1 MDKIFVSNYIKEVEI
16 GAFQSERD
24 CTQRVEFNVCLE
36 IEPLV
41 KEVDDDVDKILSY
54 DIIIEAINFELK
66 SRRFNLLE
74 TLAERI
80 AERCLIESRVIGV
93 EIKIEKLDRIPGSLG
108 VSISRVKGSER
119 ITKKRPIINM
129 ATQQFSLMSFSSFNN
144 DFDLMK
150 NWISAL
156 LKSNR
161 PICMI
166 IESELSFYDKL
177 DSSVKNE
184 VALLAMDQNA
194 WLVSSLD
201 KRLLVVST
209 KAELYS
215 GLKSNKVI
223 LFCPSQFVKQSFSGL
238 QISKYM
244 LTGFSRWF
252 AREMN
257 LKNLYFVGPHHKKC
271 KIEETGL
278 NQMYL
283 HSSDWNCFV

>member
-119 ITKKRPIINM
+119 ITKKKPII
-129 ATQQFSLMSFSSFNN
+129 
-144 DFDLMK
+144 
-150 NWISAL
+150 I
-156 LKSNR
+156 
-161 PICMI
+161 IC
-166 IESELSFYDKL
+166 
-177 DSSVKNE
+177 
-184 VALLAMDQNA
+184 
-194 WLVSSLD
+194 
-201 KRLLVVST
+201 
-209 KAELYS
+209 
-215 GLKSNKVI
+215 
-223 LFCPSQFVKQSFSGL
+223 
-238 QISKYM
+238 
-244 LTGFSRWF
+244 
-252 AREMN
+252 
-257 LKNLYFVGPHHKKC
+257 
-271 KIEETGL
+271 
-278 NQMYL
+278 
-283 HSSDWNCFV
+283 